1 MSITKGTYLFLDGD
15 WLEIDDVVRTVP
27 RPQRHRATPVITNGK
42 HHCAN
47 FSHTVIKNSG
57 PGYTC
62 WYVAADEAT
71 LQRYTARST
80 SPDGY
85 NWTVPTQIDGTFTRE
100 FSDILDEGA
109 PGPERYKGYRK
120 SNDGPPRWYGC
131 LMLSPD
137 GVKWHEYGR
146 VTPAEYGETWQ
157 PYKFGGNGY
166 GLLHRW
172 NIQDY
177 EWTDKEGDHHQNTIK
192 DPTFVRCIGMTNSID
207 PRNYPASKL
216 LFAPDSQDSGET
228 QFYAVSGIVKRG
240 QYYVGFL
247 HVLRDDLIATGAKPG
262 AYGTGYSVLIWSK
275 DGVTWRRSREP
286 FLLPNFTAGT
296 WDHAVTWIDSIIP
309 VGNEIRLYYGGY
321 QHGHKVFTDR
331 QIGVVKIKKD
341 RFMAATGVM
350 RTRPFI
356 NVANLL
362 HLNLDGAVTVRL
374 LDENNYVLRAATV
387 QGNSVGQWV
396 GVGIKEYRGK
406 RIKLEF
412 EGGKLYSF
420 KLS

>member
-1 MSITKGTYLFLDGD
+1 MKGTYLFLDGD
-15 WLEIDDVVRTVP
+15 WLEIDDVVRTVAK
-27 RPQRHRATPVITNGK
+27 PQRHRVTPIITNVK
-42 HHCAN
+42 HRCAN
-47 FSHTVIKNSG
+47 FSHTILKNDG

-62 WYVAADEAT
+62 WYIAAEDEAT
-71 LQRYTARST
+71 LQRYTGRIT
-80 SPDGY
+80 SLDGY
-85 NWTVPTQIDGTFTRE
+85 TWNAPTQIEGTLTRE
-100 FSDILDEGA
+100 FSDILDEGV
-109 PGPERYKGYRK
+109 PGAERYKGYRK
-120 SNDGPPRWYGC
+120 SDDAPPRWYGY

-137 GVKWHEYGR
+137 GINWYEHGR

-157 PYKFGGNGY
+157 PYKVGPQY

-172 NIQDY
+172 NVKDY
-177 EWTDKEGDHHQNTIK
+177 EWVDAQANHHKNTIH
-192 DPTFVRCIGMTNSID
+192 DPTFARCIGITNSTD
-207 PRNYPASKL
+207 PRNFPASRL
-216 LFAPDSQDSGET
+216 LFAADSQDDGET

-247 HVLRDDLIATGAKPG
+247 HVLRDDLTAFGAKPG
-262 AYGTGYSVLIWSK
+262 AYGMGYSVLIWSK
-275 DGVTWRRSREP
+275 DGLTWQRSREP
-286 FLLPNFTAGT
+286 FLSPNWAAGT

-309 VGNEIRLYYGGY
+309 VGNDIRLYYGGY

-331 QIGVVKIKKD
+331 QIGFVRVKKD
-341 RFMAATGVM
+341 RFIAATGVM

-362 HLNLDGAVTVRL
+362 HLNLDGAVTVRIM
-374 LDENNYVLRAATV
+374 DENNYVLRAASV
-387 QGNSVGQWV
+387 QGNSIGQWV
-396 GVGIKEYRGK
+396 GIGIKDYKGK